1 MKYFLKSF
9 WKFKSLAIWLART
22 IITYNLRISFLT
34 DIWFSQNHKGN
45 YGASFKTKKAHL
57 DGPTFY
63 QNPYC
68 QLVFSEHFGHAW
80 LNLTKII
87 WSNCSFHEYLTTCK
101 KNFIPQIAFEIL
113 NPAIWLAQSIFT
125 YNLRTRFFQG
135 MLFPQNRKGNY
146 GAPCKPRKK
155 QIKGLHVLPTPKNP
169 ILGYFWV
176 FFHKMWFF

>member
-80 LNLTKII
+80 LNPTKII
-87 WSNCSFHEYLTTCK
+87 WSNYSFHKCLTKCKKINTITQPFQDLLPIFLFLSTLDMPKKLTTP
-101 KNFIPQIAFEIL
+101 N
-113 NPAIWLAQSIFT
+113 N
-125 YNLRTRFFQG
+125 
-135 MLFPQNRKGNY
+135 NY
-146 GAPCKPRKK
+146 R
-155 QIKGLHVLPTPKNP
+155 IKL
-169 ILGYFWV
+169 
-176 FFHKMWFF
+176 